1 MGYFRRSPPFPC
13 VPGGRVETAF
23 VPRGFGGFITTGWLN
38 FEDFLLKLGECG
50 QARMGEEQGALVLYT
65 LHFVFW
71 VTSGVS
77 TLQMTESPYDFL
89 SKKITT

>member
-23 VPRGFGGFITTGWLN
+23 VPRGLGGSLQPWLN

-50 QARMGEEQGALVLYT
+50 RARMGEEQGALPGP
-65 LHFVFW
+65 LHF
-71 VTSGVS
+71 
-77 TLQMTESPYDFL
+77 TLCLLGHLGCVHATND
-89 SKKITT
+89 